1 MWRRLW
7 WMVMMEGVDGYR
19 RMSCRMRKTV
29 IQDNEA
35 GNSIHHALQSIVI
48 RGTIPLHPPPPPYVP
63 PPTNPSASNTTKST
77 RLPSSEQFQYTPL
90 IPANT
95 SSSVHCRSGEGGAQ
109 CASNKLVKFSNKK
122 TKNATTMKTNKQNA
136 TSD

>member
-1 MWRRLW
+1 M
-7 WMVMMEGVDGYR
+7 
-19 RMSCRMRKTV
+19 KQA
-29 IQDNEA
+29 IA
-35 GNSIHHALQSIVI
+35 SIMPS
-48 RGTIPLHPPPPPYVP
+48 
-63 PPTNPSASNTTKST
+63 NPSSFVERFLSI
-77 RLPSSEQFQYTPL
+77 LPPSIRATADKPLRIQHNKKHTLAILRTIL